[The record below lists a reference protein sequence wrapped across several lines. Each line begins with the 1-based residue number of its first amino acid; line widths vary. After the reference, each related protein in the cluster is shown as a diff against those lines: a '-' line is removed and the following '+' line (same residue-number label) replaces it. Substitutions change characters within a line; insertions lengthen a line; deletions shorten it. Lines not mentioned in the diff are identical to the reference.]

1 LAGQSR
7 FLSQRNLAGAGGRYD
22 GVASTGCRCRVEG
35 RAVDLAVVWS
45 TSAPGD
51 LDVGTVFDPFLLAST
66 TAQVLSQGHASETS
80 VARWQQERLGQL
92 LATARRGSPL
102 YRERLAKLPDD
113 ASALVRV
120 APVSRDELMGR
131 FSEWVTDPDLV
142 LSELQAFTADPLRL
156 GEPYLG
162 RYLVWESSGTSGL
175 PGIFVQ
181 DARAMAVYDA
191 LETVRRCPDQRSR
204 RWLDPFYLSERM
216 AFVGAT
222 GGHFASFVSLERLRQ
237 LQPWLAPSMR
247 SFSILQP
254 VDALVNALNAFAP
267 TVLASYPTAALLL
280 AEEAERGRLNVGL
293 REVWTGG
300 ETLSP
305 AVRQRIETALS
316 CRVRNSYGASEFLA
330 MGWECEVGHLHL
342 NNDWLVLEPVD
353 EHNRPVPPG
362 QPSCGVLLTNLANN
376 VQPLIRYAMG
386 DQLTLHVERC
396 ECGSPFPVIE
406 VQGRRDDTVHM
417 QGPRGEVALL
427 PLALSTVLEEQAG
440 VFDFQ
445 IRQRDAST
453 LVLRLPM
460 AGQAGREALKTC
472 RAALQSFALAQGTL
486 PIRVLGE
493 LGQAVPR
500 GRSGKACRILAK
512 GSGS

>member
-1 LAGQSR
+1 M
-7 FLSQRNLAGAGGRYD
+7 
-22 GVASTGCRCRVEG
+22 
-35 RAVDLAVVWS
+35 
-45 TSAPGD
+45 
-51 LDVGTVFDPFLLAST
+51 GTVFDPFLLATT
-66 TAQVLSQGHASETS
+66 TAQVLSQAHASETS

-92 LATARRGSPL
+92 LAAARCGSAL
-102 YRERLAKLPDD
+102 YRERLAKLPDH
-113 ASALVRV
+113 ASALGHL
-120 APVSRDELMGR
+120 APVCRDELMGR
-131 FSEWVTDPDLV
+131 FSDWVTDPGLV
-142 LSELQAFTADPLRL
+142 LSELQAFTSDPLRM

-162 RYLVWESSGTSGL
+162 RYLVWESSGTSGQ

-191 LETVRRCPDQRSR
+191 LEAVRRSPDQRTR
-204 RWLDPFYLSERM
+204 RWFDPFYLSERM

-254 VDALVNALNAFAP
+254 VGALVDALNAFAP

-280 AEEAERGRLNVGL
+280 AEQADLGRLKPGL

-305 AVRQRIETALS
+305 AVRQRIETALG

-330 MGWECEVGHLHL
+330 MGWECEAGQLHL
-342 NNDWLVLEPVD
+342 NTDWLVLEPVD

-362 QPSCGVLLTNLANN
+362 QPSCGVLLTNLANT

-386 DQLTLHVERC
+386 DQVTIHPERC
-396 ECGSPFPVIE
+396 GCGSPFPVVD
-406 VQGRRDDTVHM
+406 VQGRRDDILRM
-417 QGPRGEVALL
+417 RGLTGDVALL

-445 IRQRDAST
+445 LRQRDEST
-453 LVLRLPM
+453 LVLRLPL
-460 AGQAGREALKTC
+460 AGQAGREALKCC
-472 RAALQSFALAQGTL
+472 RQALQSFAVSQGAL

-500 GRSGKACRILAK
+500 GRSGKACRIVAK
-512 GSGS
+512 GG

>member
-1 LAGQSR
+1 M
-7 FLSQRNLAGAGGRYD
+7 
-22 GVASTGCRCRVEG
+22 
-35 RAVDLAVVWS
+35 
-45 TSAPGD
+45 
-51 LDVGTVFDPFLLAST
+51 GTVFDPFFLAST
-66 TAQVLSQGHASETS
+66 TAQVLSQARASEAS
-80 VARWQQERLGQL
+80 VARLQQERLGQL
-92 LATARRGSPL
+92 LSAARRGSAL

-113 ASALVRV
+113 ASALGRV
-120 APVSRDELMGR
+120 SPVGRDELMGR
-131 FSEWVTDPDLV
+131 FSDWVTDPDL
-142 LSELQAFTADPLRL
+142 LLNDLRAFTADPMCV

-162 RYLVWESSGTSGL
+162 RYLVWESSGTSGS

-204 RWLDPFYLSERM
+204 RWLDPFYLTERM

-222 GGHFASFVSLERLRQ
+222 GGHFASFVSMERLRQ

-254 VDALVNALNAFAP
+254 VDALVDALNAFAP

-280 AEEAERGRLNVGL
+280 AEEAECGRLKMGL
-293 REVWTGG
+293 RELWTGG

-305 AVRQRIETALS
+305 AVRQRIETALE

-330 MGWECEVGHLHL
+330 MGWECGAGHLHL
-342 NNDWLVLEPVD
+342 NTDWLVLEPVD
-353 EHNRPVPPG
+353 EHNRPVPLG
-362 QPSCGVLLTNLANN
+362 QPSCGVLLTSLANT

-386 DQLTLHVERC
+386 DQVTLHAERC
-396 ECGSPFPVIE
+396 VCGSPFPVIE
-406 VQGRRDDTVHM
+406 VQGRRDDIVRVR
-417 QGPRGEVALL
+417 GLNGEVALL

-445 IRQRDAST
+445 LRQRDDST
-453 LVLRLPM
+453 LVLRLPL
-460 AGQAGREALKTC
+460 AGQAGREALKCC
-472 RAALQSFALAQGTL
+472 RAALQAFATAQGAL

-493 LGQAVPR
+493 LGQVVPR

-512 GSGS
+512 AAGG

>member
-1 LAGQSR
+1 M
-7 FLSQRNLAGAGGRYD
+7 
-22 GVASTGCRCRVEG
+22 
-35 RAVDLAVVWS
+35 
-45 TSAPGD
+45 
-51 LDVGTVFDPFLLAST
+51 GTVFDPFLLATT
-66 TAQVLSQGHASETS
+66 TAEVLSLAHASEAAVTH
-80 VARWQQERLGQL
+80 WQQGRLRKL
-92 LATARRGSPL
+92 LAAARSGSAL
-102 YRERLAKLPDD
+102 YRERLVHLPDD
-113 ASALVRV
+113 PHALSQI
-120 APVSRDELMGR
+120 APVGRDELMGR
-131 FSEWVTDPDLV
+131 FSQWVTDPRLV
-142 LSELQAFTADPLRL
+142 LSELQDFSADPDRV
-156 GEPYLG
+156 GKPCLG
-162 RYLVWESSGTSGL
+162 RYLVWESSGTSGV

-191 LETVRRCPDQRSR
+191 LEAVRRSTDLRTR

-254 VDALVNALNAFAP
+254 VEALVDALNAFAP

-280 AEEAERGRLNVGL
+280 AEQAERGRLKVGL

-305 AVRQRIETALS
+305 AVRQRIETALG

-330 MGWECEVGHLHL
+330 MGWECEAGQLHL
-342 NNDWLVLEPVD
+342 NTDWLVLEPVD
-353 EHNRPVPPG
+353 ENNRPVPLG
-362 QPSCGVLLTNLANN
+362 QASCSVLLTNLANT
-376 VQPLIRYAMG
+376 VQPLIRYGMG
-386 DQLTLHVERC
+386 DQVTVHAERC
-396 ECGSPFPVIE
+396 VCGSPFPVIE
-406 VQGRRDDTVHM
+406 VQGRHDDTLRMH
-417 QGPRGEVALL
+417 GPRGEVALL
-427 PLALSTVLEEQAG
+427 PLALATVLEEQAG

-460 AGQAGREALKTC
+460 VGQEGRDALKSC

-493 LGQAVPR
+493 LGLAVPR
-500 GRSGKACRILAK
+500 GRSGKSCRILAK
-512 GSGS
+512 GSS